1 MSKIEKAV
9 KDAMEKHETSGRAD
23 RDRIKRLSDFSTRM
37 KDRGL
42 VSKKKYSLPPMDTVG
57 RTAYN
62 EK

>member
-9 KDAMEKHETSGRAD
+9 NEAIEKHETSGRSD
-23 RDRIKRLSDFSTRM
+23 RDRLKRLSDVSDRM

-42 VSKKKYSLPPMDTVG
+42 ASKKKYSLPPMDTVG
-57 RTAYN
+57 RTAYK